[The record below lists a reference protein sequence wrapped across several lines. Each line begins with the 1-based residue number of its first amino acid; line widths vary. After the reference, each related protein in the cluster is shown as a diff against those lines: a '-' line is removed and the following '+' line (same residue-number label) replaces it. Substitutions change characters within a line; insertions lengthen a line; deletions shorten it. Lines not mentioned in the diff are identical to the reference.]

1 MPDLFDKWPW
11 WITRFIGAHSYNKK
25 PLPLW
30 RTCIWAFLGAFV
42 GIAIVEIIFTYS
54 SYFRVQHNVPMIIAS
69 CGASAILVYGA
80 IESPLAQP
88 RNVLGGTLVASIIG
102 VAINQMF
109 LHINTPEDAVEHVRW
124 VAGATSV
131 AITLV
136 LMLALKCVHP
146 PAGATT
152 IIPIAIKE
160 AGDLGW
166 YYIGV
171 MMLSLTIMVVIA
183 MIINNIDRRYP
194 TFWWTPT
201 PAPASLP
208 SPVAAATV
216 SDPAG
221 LEVTLTDE
229 EQQKRRTPSI
239 SSSET
244 RYYIPDPASLPDGI
258 LDPEEHE
265 VLKRIYQKLQQ

>member
-1 MPDLFDKWPW
+1 M
-11 WITRFIGAHSYNKK
+11 
-25 PLPLW
+25 
-30 RTCIWAFLGAFV
+30 
-42 GIAIVEIIFTYS
+42 
-54 SYFRVQHNVPMIIAS
+54 
-69 CGASAILVYGA
+69 YGA

-88 RNVLGGTLVASIIG
+88 RNVLGGTLVASIVG

-109 LHINTPEDAVEHVRW
+109 LHINTPEAAVEHVRW

-131 AITLV
+131 AISLV

-171 MMLSLTIMVVIA
+171 MMLSLTTMVVVA
-183 MIINNIDRRYP
+183 LIINNIDRRYP
-194 TFWWTPT
+194 TYWWTLV
-201 PAPASLP
+201 PAPTSLP
-208 SPVAAATV
+208 PSTAAATV
-216 SDPAG
+216 SDPAD
-221 LEVTLTDE
+221 LEVTTTNE
-229 EQQKRRTPSI
+229 EQKRTPSI
-239 SSSET
+239 SSSQT

>member
-1 MPDLFDKWPW
+1 M
-11 WITRFIGAHSYNKK
+11 
-25 PLPLW
+25 
-30 RTCIWAFLGAFV
+30 
-42 GIAIVEIIFTYS
+42 
-54 SYFRVQHNVPMIIAS
+54 
-69 CGASAILVYGA
+69 YGA

-109 LHINTPEDAVEHVRW
+109 LHINTPEAAVEHVRW

-171 MMLSLTIMVVIA
+171 MMLSLTVMVVIA

-194 TFWWTPT
+194 TFWWTPS

-221 LEVTLTDE
+221 LEVTSTTEDE
-229 EQQKRRTPSI
+229 EQKRTPSI

-244 RYYIPDPASLPDGI
+244 RYYIPDPATLPDGI